1 MISHDGY
8 DCIRF
13 ERRGHVL
20 DVTIDRP
27 DDELNAVDARLHLE
41 LTRLFGELR
50 HERDARAVVLSAEG
64 RVFSAGGDFEW
75 FPQLRSIEALTA
87 LQADAKAMIN
97 DLLEVEVPIVVALEG
112 AAVGLAAT
120 IVLLCDVV
128 VAGEG
133 ASLADPHVKVGLV
146 AGDGGAVIW
155 PLAVGPA
162 IAKEFLLTGDAV
174 DSRRAAQLGL
184 VNHVVADGEVL
195 ERARAVADVLA
206 SRPPLAVR
214 ATKAAVNA
222 HVKAAMA
229 LVFDRAVAAEVQT
242 FLSADHVE
250 AVAAIVERRDPVF
263 EGR

>member
-1 MISHDGY
+1 MISHQGY
-8 DCIRF
+8 ECIRF
-13 ERRGHVL
+13 ARRGHVL

-50 HERDARAVVLSAEG
+50 HERDARAVVLRAQG
-64 RVFSAGGDFEW
+64 RVFSAGGDFGW
-75 FPQLRSIEALTA
+75 FPELRSIEALTA
-87 LQADAKAMIN
+87 LRADARAMIH

-112 AAVGLAAT
+112 PAVGLAAT
-120 IVLLCDVV
+120 IVLLCDVI
-128 VAGEG
+128 VAGER

-174 DSRRAAQLGL
+174 PAERAAQLGL
-184 VNHVVADGEVL
+184 VNHVVPDGEVL
-195 ERARAVADVLA
+195 ERACALADVLA

-229 LVFDRAVAAEVQT
+229 RVFDQAVAAEMQT

-263 EGR
+263 EGK